1 MISPQYLLCVQN
13 PQYNNHTKPWEPFVR
28 LQVLIIFQFVK
39 KNHLS
44 LSEMFKHQK
53 HIQISKYSA
62 VSETRSSLEAQK
74 TQRKVFIKQKCLYSS
89 DDEYSTAENC
99 HISNKLV

>member
-1 MISPQYLLCVQN
+1 
-13 PQYNNHTKPWEPFVR
+13 
-28 LQVLIIFQFVK
+28 
-39 KNHLS
+39 
-44 LSEMFKHQK
+44 MFKHQK

-74 TQRKVFIKQKCLYSS
+74 TQRKVFIKQKRLYSS

-99 HISNKLV
+99 HISNKLVEESFCSLYLWAGVDHVFINM